1 MPASKGDTI
10 DRLNLELHFS
20 SSSVSQDDALHTA
33 EQVFED
39 SVLTEIE
46 KVLEK
51 YTDTNLTIDN
61 LALNLGRVRKEDVPQ
76 RLRELLIEELDKFKT
91 SETLKSADS
100 KISNSL
106 SSKDDTDSSN
116 NMRKTYN
123 DTVESGVSQEDLA
136 SLLCDYLTDEIVPWY
151 TEIDDFELGTW
162 LSQGLRSILESPQYA
177 TRILQILRTDI
188 SALSRVLMESDEE
201 TLTSIIKILLPDGL
215 YEALLEHLLPMI
227 PRSAKSFLLKYLLR
241 LDEESVI
248 GSKSGSLDFPSST
261 ILGTLQQIL
270 SQYGPVPALVSL
282 IRLPRFQM
290 MKLAELIS
298 SSSPSP
304 SNLDFQTGQQNEV
317 NLAMFIILS
326 LYDKSSLQD
335 SNALSTS
342 KDSFVFDGVDKQ
354 KQTPSS
360 FLNKQSFLLTD
371 AIPVTGSLNISSAI
385 VNDSLIDVFRAYED
399 EFIGRVS
406 SWARDVTMSE
416 EELSQILDVERRKP
430 LLAEDLHFYSNTAGL
445 VLVHPFLSMLFSNLH
460 LLNEDGAFKDIS
472 AAVHAVHILNYIS
485 GNKKENQS
493 HMLVV
498 EKLLCGLPPT
508 FPILQYKEISQE
520 EKDEIC
526 EMLGAVCQNWKS
538 LSSTSIEGLQ
548 QSFLCRFG
556 TVDFND
562 DYWTIH
568 VESSAI
574 DILMDDLP
582 WGIST
587 IVLPWCEDVI
597 WVDWQTDY

>member
-1 MPASKGDTI
+1 MPAAKGDTI

-20 SSSVSQDDALHTA
+20 SSSVSQDDALHSA
-33 EQVFED
+33 EQIFED

-51 YTDTNLTIDN
+51 YADTSLAIDT

-76 RLRELLIEELDKFKT
+76 RLRELLIEELDKFHI
-91 SETLKSADS
+91 SETLKSTDS
-100 KISNSL
+100 KILNSL
-106 SSKDDTDSSN
+106 SSEEDEDSAN
-116 NMRKTYN
+116 NVHKTYN
-123 DTVESGVSQEDLA
+123 GTVESGVSQEELS

-162 LSQGLRSILESPQYA
+162 LSQGLRSVLKSPQYA
-177 TRILQILRTDI
+177 TRILQILRSDL
-188 SALSRVLMESDEE
+188 SALSRVLMESDEA
-201 TLTSIIKILLPDGL
+201 TLTSIIKILLPDGQ
-215 YEALLEHLLPMI
+215 YNALLERLLTMMP
-227 PRSAKSFLLKYLLR
+227 PSAKSCLLKYLLSPN
-241 LDEESVI
+241 EEIKI
-248 GSKSGSLDFPSST
+248 GLNSDSLDFPSSA
-261 ILGTLQQIL
+261 ILDPLQQIL
-270 SQYGPVPALVSL
+270 NQYGPVPVLVSL

-298 SSSPSP
+298 NLSPSP
-304 SNLDFQTGQQNEV
+304 SNLDFQTGQQDEV

-342 KDSFVFDGVDKQ
+342 KDSCVLDGVDKQ

-360 FLNKQSFLLTD
+360 FLNKQSFQLTD

-416 EELSQILDVERRKP
+416 EELSQILDVDRRKP
-430 LLAEDLHFYSNTAGL
+430 LQVENLHFYSNTAGL

>member
-1 MPASKGDTI
+1 MPAAKGDTI

-20 SSSVSQDDALHTA
+20 SSSVSQDDALHSA

-51 YTDTNLTIDN
+51 YADTSLAIDT
-61 LALNLGRVRKEDVPQ
+61 LVLNLGRVRKEDVPQ
-76 RLRELLIEELDKFKT
+76 RLRELLIEELDKFNI

-106 SSKDDTDSSN
+106 SSEEDVDSAN

-123 DTVESGVSQEDLA
+123 GTVESGVSQEELS

-162 LSQGLRSILESPQYA
+162 LSQGLRSVLESPQYA
-177 TRILQILRTDI
+177 TRILQILRSDL

-201 TLTSIIKILLPDGL
+201 TLTSIIKILLPDGQ
-215 YEALLEHLLPMI
+215 YNVLLERLLTMMP
-227 PRSAKSFLLKYLLR
+227 PSAKSCLLKYLLSPN
-241 LDEESVI
+241 EEIKI
-248 GSKSGSLDFPSST
+248 GLNSQSLDFPSSA
-261 ILGTLQQIL
+261 ILDPLQQML
-270 SQYGPVPALVSL
+270 SQYGPVPVLVSL
-282 IRLPRFQM
+282 IRLPRFKM
-290 MKLAELIS
+290 VKLVELIS
-298 SSSPSP
+298 NLSTSP
-304 SNLDFQTGQQNEV
+304 SNLDFQTGQQDEV

-326 LYDKSSLQD
+326 LYDNSSLRD
-335 SNALSTS
+335 GNTLDISEESCAL
-342 KDSFVFDGVDKQ
+342 DGDDKQ
-354 KQTPSS
+354 NPSKY
-360 FLNKQSFLLTD
+360 LDNQSSLHTD
-371 AIPVTGSLNISSAI
+371 ATPVSGSPNISSTT
-385 VNDSLIDVFRAYED
+385 VHDSPIDVFRAYED
-399 EFIGRVS
+399 EFFCRVS
-406 SWARDVTMSE
+406 SWSGDVTISE
-416 EELSQILDVERRKP
+416 EELSQILDGERRKP
-430 LLAEDLHFYSNTAGL
+430 LQVENLHFYSNTAGL

-460 LLNEDGAFKDIS
+460 LLNEDGAFKDVS

-485 GNKKENQS
+485 DNRNESQS
-493 HMLVV
+493 HLLVV

-508 FPILQYKEISQE
+508 FPILQYKDISQE
-520 EKDEIC
+520 EKDEIR

-548 QSFLCRFG
+548 QSFLCRLG